1 MSPERKKSSR
11 GLARHIRREKASQR
25 KVALPPPAEKTLEV
39 REEDRGR
46 ERILLERLSS
56 DSARPK
62 ENFEDAELF
71 IELCWLQ
78 YKLNEIDD
86 SERMSRMARFLNSA
100 TELVREYLGEDI
112 RPGLTRLAQIRD
124 RVIPPASFRRR

>member
-1 MSPERKKSSR
+1 M
-11 GLARHIRREKASQR
+11 
-25 KVALPPPAEKTLEV
+25 ALPPPAEKTLEV
-39 REEDRGR
+39 REEDRGK